1 MAVHPNSSWAVLG
14 GTGGNR
20 ELRAG
25 RASLRAELYAGIHA
39 ASPEGRDPT
48 AALRCSLSSHTAYS
62 YRRPRESALRWQHRR
77 AGWVRRCF
85 HCPAVRTEQTGA
97 AQTLPPP
104 PHTHTAPSPFRIA
117 LWSFLPPHFRS
128 STTKPIP
135 VPGVIYPFQPS
146 TTCGRISQPANS
158 QAFLNLQNKA
168 KQNPA
173 VLFSPHQMVFL
184 QPTERCFPTV
194 ASRLSSQGVGSHPR
208 RHIPSGGQNAP
219 KPIQEP
225 KLCPSKPKS
234 RESQRGS
241 AGKLLGDGGLGCWM
255 PWARSTEHPE
265 WGPRRIHPPPGAP
278 ASHRKGGLWRIS
290 SDRSSAAAEK
300 I

>member
-1 MAVHPNSSWAVLG
+1 MLSVIAHRLFLSAAKRKRPQM
-14 GTGGNR
+14 
-20 ELRAG
+20 
-25 RASLRAELYAGIHA
+25 A
-39 ASPEGRDPT
+39 ASACRVGET
-48 AALRCSLSSHTAYS
+48 LLSLPSSAHRANGSSTNPPHT
-62 YRRPRESALRWQHRR
+62 
-77 AGWVRRCF
+77 
-85 HCPAVRTEQTGA
+85 
-97 AQTLPPP
+97 
-104 PHTHTAPSPFRIA
+104 HTHTAPSPFRIA

-208 RHIPSGGQNAP
+208 RHIPLLTAGV
-219 KPIQEP
+219 
-225 KLCPSKPKS
+225 CP
-234 RESQRGS
+234 EVF
-241 AGKLLGDGGLGCWM
+241 L
-255 PWARSTEHPE
+255 
-265 WGPRRIHPPPGAP
+265 HPPNAGCREDKTLPNP
-278 ASHRKGGLWRIS
+278 SRNQ
-290 SDRSSAAAEK
+290 SSALQSLKAGNHREAAQGSC
-300 I
+300 

>member
-1 MAVHPNSSWAVLG
+1 M
-14 GTGGNR
+14 
-20 ELRAG
+20 
-25 RASLRAELYAGIHA
+25 A
-39 ASPEGRDPT
+39 ASACRVGET
-48 AALRCSLSSHTAYS
+48 LLSLPSSAHRANGSSTNPPHT
-62 YRRPRESALRWQHRR
+62 
-77 AGWVRRCF
+77 
-85 HCPAVRTEQTGA
+85 
-97 AQTLPPP
+97 
-104 PHTHTAPSPFRIA
+104 HTHTAPSPFRIA

-265 WGPRRIHPPPGAP
+265 WGPRRIHPPPRGLQLPTERADYGESAP
-278 ASHRKGGLWRIS
+278 IDPLRRQRKYKGTKRDFSLVEDLGVLLCLEGGKKAEGGLHTMGRH
-290 SDRSSAAAEK
+290 
-300 I
+300 